1 MLTGSRVPSA
11 MGAPLRSR
19 GRMPFAFGTRFFV
32 ALLLG
37 LIWLVPAW
45 WSPKL
50 IAAMFLWDAFVLAAW
65 LIDLRRLPAP
75 RQLEARR
82 IWKSPLSLGRG
93 SSARIDL
100 RNSSE
105 VPIRASVIDETP

>member
-1 MLTGSRVPSA
+1 MLTGSLVPSA

-45 WSPKL
+45 WTPRL
-50 IAAMFLWDAFVLAAW
+50 IAAMFLWDAFVIAAW
-65 LIDLRRLPAP
+65 FWWEIPGAAGPLDRCGRRLG
-75 RQLEARR
+75 RR
-82 IWKSPLSLGRG
+82 GFFECG
-93 SSARIDL
+93 
-100 RNSSE
+100 
-105 VPIRASVIDETP
+105 

>member
-1 MLTGSRVPSA
+1 MLTGSLVPSA

-45 WSPKL
+45 WTPRL
-50 IAAMFLWDAFVLAAW
+50 IAPMFCPRLVLVGCVCSRCVVFRSVWVACPAAIGSAAYLQFSAF
-65 LIDLRRLPAP
+65 LRAP
-75 RQLEARR
+75 RFR
-82 IWKSPLSLGRG
+82 
-93 SSARIDL
+93 
-100 RNSSE
+100 
-105 VPIRASVIDETP
+105 